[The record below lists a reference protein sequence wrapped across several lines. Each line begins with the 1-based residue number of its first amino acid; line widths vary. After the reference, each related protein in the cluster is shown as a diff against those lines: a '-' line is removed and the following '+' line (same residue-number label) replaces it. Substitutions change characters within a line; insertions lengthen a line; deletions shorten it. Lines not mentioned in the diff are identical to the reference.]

1 MWFCL
6 GNILSPVLAM
16 ARGGK
21 VTTCPADSTERT
33 LSLPPAASQSLIREQ
48 VSEAS
53 LETRWFGPRDFRA
66 GPPCTGN
73 QCGTC
78 HPISAFGGLQKLWQ
92 EGSAKPLAQALS
104 DLSKL
109 LGATD
114 GFQALALVQGHPVIP
129 EVGGPPY
136 ILGDTNSNW
145 ILSSFFQGM
154 QPLSTIKGSGPRHKA
169 SKPCGDGLCREQA
182 TMPSCLQKSPEG
194 PPTSETP
201 MCVSPVCS

>member
-1 MWFCL
+1 MWFCA
-6 GNILSPVLAM
+6 GNILSAVSAM

-21 VTTCPADSTERT
+21 VTTCPDSTERT
-33 LSLPPAASQSLIREQ
+33 LSLIWEQ

-78 HPISAFGGLQKLWQ
+78 HPTLCFRGSTETLAGGVCKAL
-92 EGSAKPLAQALS
+92 GSQALS

-114 GFQALALVQGHPVIP
+114 GFQ
-129 EVGGPPY
+129 
-136 ILGDTNSNW
+136 
-145 ILSSFFQGM
+145 
-154 QPLSTIKGSGPRHKA
+154 GSGPSSNPRGWRA
-169 SKPCGDGLCREQA
+169 IS
-182 TMPSCLQKSPEG
+182 
-194 PPTSETP
+194 
-201 MCVSPVCS
+201 